1 MPTRSKQDSKSA
13 ATKGQVKKGN
23 NPTSPAPEDG
33 VDPPI
38 IVSGG
43 GSVTIYSQ
51 YLFDMTNK
59 PGDTYPYVYYSK
71 DAFIGKMK
79 MEGKGGDKDD
89 DSDNGKFKIE
99 LYK

>member
-1 MPTRSKQDSKSA
+1 MPTRSNTGATSPA
-13 ATKGQVKKGN
+13 AQTTGKKVKKGG
-23 NPTSPAPEDG
+23 NPTPTVG

-38 IVSGG
+38 IVDGG

-51 YLFDMTNK
+51 YPFDLTIK
-59 PGDTYPYVYYSK
+59 PGDKYPYVLYSRE
-71 DAFIGKMK
+71 AMVGKMK
-79 MEGKGGDKDD
+79 MHGKGGDKDD